1 MTRIT
6 DLYARFL
13 SLFPEREFHYR
24 AHGRVNYFRLSQ
36 KAQISAFFVVAAALM
51 WSAFATFYFVTYD
64 RVLRDKEAEIAE
76 VRMRQARPQNAFQP
90 QNVSPALGWTQVD
103 RNVAGIDP
111 PGQPGNKVSRLLTD
125 KIALEQEQDGLR
137 KRLDNMERSLAGK
150 GELLAQLD
158 RKTAR
163 RIEEIEKVVAMTG
176 LDPDKLVQGL
186 NKDGKGGPEET
197 VVASVDPGDAFVMQ
211 AARLQQRLDRWQKLQ
226 TVLASLPL
234 IAPLDHYRKSSGFGG
249 RRDPVTGRLSTH
261 NGLDFAY
268 HINTP
273 VLSTARGTVVFAGWR
288 GGYGWMIEI
297 DHGMGVRTRY
307 AHLKKMLVAKGQKI
321 GFRDK
326 IGLLG
331 TSGRSTGPHV
341 HYEVIFEGR
350 PHNPMKFITAGK
362 YMFKG

>member
-1 MTRIT
+1 MQRIT

-13 SLFPEREFHYR
+13 NLFPEREFHYR
-24 AHGRVNYFRLSQ
+24 AHGRVNYFRLTQ
-36 KAQISAFFVVAAALM
+36 KAQIGAFFVVVAALM

-64 RVLRDKEAEIAE
+64 RVLRDKDAEIAE
-76 VRMRQARPQNAFQP
+76 VRMRQAGPQRAFQP
-90 QNVSPALGWTQVD
+90 QNVTPALGWTKLD
-103 RNVAGIDP
+103 RKMAAIGPAVKRVSPVVKD
-111 PGQPGNKVSRLLTD
+111 KVVLER
-125 KIALEQEQDGLR
+125 EQEALR
-137 KRLDNMERSLAGK
+137 KRLDTLERSLAGK
-150 GELLAQLD
+150 GELLAKLD
-158 RKTAR
+158 HKTAQ
-163 RIEEIEKVVAMTG
+163 RIEEIEKVIAMTG
-176 LDPDKLVQGL
+176 LDPDKLVRRL
-186 NKDGKGGPEET
+186 TKNGKGGPEET
-197 VVASVDPGDAFVMQ
+197 IVASTDPGDAFAVQ

-226 TVLASLPL
+226 SVLASLPL

-249 RRDPVTGRLSTH
+249 RRDPVSGRLSRH

-268 HINTP
+268 LINTP
-273 VLSTARGTVVFAGWR
+273 VLATARGTVVFAGWR

-307 AHLKKMLVAKGQKI
+307 AHLKKLLVTKGQKV

-341 HYEVIFEGR
+341 HYEVVFEGR

-362 YMFKG
+362 YIFKG

>member
-6 DLYARFL
+6 NLYARFL

-36 KAQISAFFVVAAALM
+36 KAQISAFFVVTAALM

-76 VRMRQARPQNAFQP
+76 VRMRQANPQDAFQP
-90 QNVSPALGWTQVD
+90 QSVSPALGWNRVD
-103 RNVAGIDP
+103 RKFAESAP
-111 PGQPGNKVSRLLTD
+111 PAKKVSRLLKD

-137 KRLDNMERSLAGK
+137 KRLDAMQRSLAGK

-158 RKTAR
+158 RKTSR

-176 LDPDKLVQGL
+176 LDPDKLVRGL
-186 NKDGKGGPEET
+186 TRNGQGGPEET
-197 VVASVDPGDAFVMQ
+197 VVASTDPGDAFAMQ

-226 TVLASLPL
+226 TVMASLPL

-249 RRDPVTGRLSTH
+249 RRDPVTGRISRH

-268 HINTP
+268 LINTP
-273 VLSTARGTVVFAGWR
+273 VLATARGVVVFAGWR

-307 AHLKKMLVAKGQKI
+307 AHMKKLLVTKGQKV

-341 HYEVIFEGR
+341 HYEVVFEGR

-362 YMFKG
+362 YIFKG